1 MSASIRI
8 ATHAIF
14 DLDGTLLDTEPLYTR
29 AAQAVVERFGKVYD
43 WELKRRVMGGGPLAG
58 AAIVVEHLGLP
69 ISAETYLAER
79 EAILVELFAA
89 TQPLAGAHAVV
100 DALHARGIPLAI
112 GTSSNKRLCDL
123 KLSKHSFARRF
134 GVIVCSDDPEV
145 KNAKPAPDIFLC
157 AAARLGAAP
166 ERCIVFEDTP
176 KGVEA
181 ALAAGMQAVAVPDA
195 RTPLEDFSG
204 ALRIYR
210 SLADVSLDELGF

>member
-1 MSASIRI
+1 MSATIRT

-29 AAQAVVERFGKVYD
+29 AAQAVVERFGKVFD
-43 WELKRRVMGGGPLAG
+43 WELKRQVMGGGPLAG
-58 AAIVVEHLGLP
+58 AAVVVERLGLP

-112 GTSSNKRLCDL
+112 GTSSSKRLCDL

-134 GVIVCSDDPEV
+134 GVVVCSDDPGV

-176 KGVEA
+176 KGVQA

-195 RTPLEDFSG
+195 RMPHEEFSG
-204 ALRIYR
+204 ALRIYG
-210 SLADVSLDELGF
+210 SLADVSLDDLGF